1 MLRIQFRSI
10 SKCNMRYTRVEL
22 VIHVFFWIHNSPQKK
37 KKDSKYSIIL
47 YTKVMQ
53 STKLSN
59 MQKFSSC
66 YIDVCVCIYI
76 CKDAFGF

>member
-22 VIHVFFWIHNSPQKK
+22 VIHVFFLDSQFKKKKK

-66 YIDVCVCIYI
+66 YIDVCVCVYIYM
-76 CKDAFGF
+76 

>member
-1 MLRIQFRSI
+1 M
-10 SKCNMRYTRVEL
+10 
-22 VIHVFFWIHNSPQKK
+22 FFLGFTIPKK

>member
-22 VIHVFFWIHNSPQKK
+22 VIHVFFLDSQFQK

-66 YIDVCVCIYI
+66 YIDVCVCVYIYM
-76 CKDAFGF
+76 